1 MWCLRALTVGEK
13 GSSEEAVCSYC
24 RMATVLGHLPD
35 VVECLLGGCKFPE
48 VMPKRK
54 VDHECIGDEVGDVDL
69 ECEEFAASMLDRR
82 GIVVVVGCGLLV
94 GRDMAFACD
103 AGVGEVGGIVRSIWS
118 RTSMA
123 RR

>member
-1 MWCLRALTVGEK
+1 MRMWCLRVLTVGKK
-13 GSSEEAVCSYC
+13 GLSKEAVEGFLRGCE
-24 RMATVLGHLPD
+24 LD
-35 VVECLLGGCKFPE
+35 EVV
-48 VMPKRK
+48 PKRK
-54 VDHECIGDEVGDVDL
+54 VDHERIGDEVGDVDL

-82 GIVVVVGCGLLV
+82 RGCCCRWVELLV